1 MTTTPTERPRASITL
16 QEPIVRGSQ
25 RIEQIAILRPR
36 TADLRGL
43 LLAELIQMKT
53 DSIAALLPRIT
64 EPTILRHEVD
74 AMDPADLFACGMEVA
89 GFLAPRAVLES
100 LAA

>member
-1 MTTTPTERPRASITL
+1 MTTERPSATVIL

-25 RIEQIAILRPR
+25 HIEQIAILRPR

-43 LLAELIQMKT
+43 LLAELIQMKA
-53 DSIAALLPRIT
+53 DSVAAILPRIT

-89 GFLAPRAVLES
+89 GFLAPKAVMAS